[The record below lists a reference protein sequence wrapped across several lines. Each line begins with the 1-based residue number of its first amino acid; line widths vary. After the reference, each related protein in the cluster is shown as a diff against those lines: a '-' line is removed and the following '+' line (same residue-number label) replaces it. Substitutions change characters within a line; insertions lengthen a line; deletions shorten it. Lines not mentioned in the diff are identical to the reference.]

1 MWNFPLFI
9 SAEKDMMLKLRGA
22 YKEDCLIPGSEEN
35 PSCTQTIRYYINRDL
50 ETEFS
55 LIPPKVC
62 HWLNWWFL
70 ILINLS
76 SMYISNRWEC
86 IMPVCVFG
94 VYPGWGSGR
103 DKSKDCR
110 HCHQF
115 LLNHYQPNSRLNSP
129 CPLDRWVLAKS
140 IRRHVF
146 FLDPSNFETVHLYGT
161 ILILYAEIVHL
172 SNPLGLL

>member
-62 HWLNWWFL
+62 HWLNWWFP

-76 SMYISNRWEC
+76 SMYFTNRWEC
-86 IMPVCVFG
+86 IMPLYVFACLVFIQAG
-94 VYPGWGSGR
+94 EEVDGINPKIADILSSVPI
-103 DKSKDCR
+103 K
-110 HCHQF
+110 
-115 LLNHYQPNSRLNSP
+115 L
-129 CPLDRWVLAKS
+129 PLPAKQQIKLSMS
-140 IRRHVF
+140 IGQVVTGKI
-146 FLDPSNFETVHLYGT
+146 N
-161 ILILYAEIVHL
+161 
-172 SNPLGLL
+172 